1 MVKSQKSGSKKNQ
14 VVAQE
19 IAETEQVVDTVQ
31 DFPRGRP
38 GKRKADQVL
47 DNLNE
52 STLLDDFSN
61 EDANDIPSTSGPKQ
75 KKSNIKKT
83 SIQAPTINQVIKGMI
98 LLAVIKE
105 VKVDALIMALPFGFG
120 GMVQRKMAVQNMND
134 IDQVNLKQMY
144 KAGEY
149 LLCSVVE
156 VEDVKKKRVTLSILP
171 DLCNDMDQMGDLRKG
186 VYLQGCIKS
195 VEDHGYMVD
204 IGSQSI
210 KAFCQFEQSSVSD
223 NDTLGDT
230 PRYAIGKCMLFS
242 VRADSDSS
250 NRLVQLSF
258 EKNAFTKQ
266 SSLPSAGSLYSTKVL
281 EVTPSGL
288 AVSVGKGVTGQ
299 VPLQMCKLS
308 GTSSLTEQYKVGLK
322 IVCRVLQSYPKV
334 IADNLMDTETSSIQL
349 SNMDHIVSC
358 DELKTKFAMGE
369 IIQDAAVVKVDQSG
383 TLVLS
388 LNDDQAVGY
397 ASVSQLTDDQ
407 DLLGDSARLAK
418 KFAIGSR
425 HVARVIHIDA
435 FSGQMYVSLQPS
447 VVSARYFSYA
457 DVKVGDVVKHAEI
470 VSFDSNTCTA
480 HIGLAMGNRIRGFVP
495 RLHLAD
501 TAQLKHPE
509 KFFTVG
515 AKITVRVM
523 SVDPEQRKVVLTHK
537 RMLMSS
543 KTPILKSI
551 QEVQEVLQQPSN
563 GDEKEST
570 FYAAVVYQVR
580 DSSLLVHFFGDVKGA
595 IPKTQIAL
603 PTENTRLDELFA
615 CGQIVKCRLLSIDEH
630 QKVKCSLLP
639 VKAKTVKPKKNML
652 SPGDIVKGTV
662 SRIID
667 NAGLLVNIESKQ
679 IGGRQLV
686 GRIHW
691 TDISDRFDQQSYVH
705 KYEVGDEVNA
715 AVLSI
720 QRGSIDLSLR
730 QSAMSPQS
738 DGNMVAV
745 YDKVIDS
752 IDSLKEGQLCRGF
765 VKNIAD
771 SGLYISLGR
780 TVVGRVKIRELF
792 DDFVKDW
799 KSKFSIGQL
808 VECRVLNIDLIA
820 QNVELSTRL
829 SQVDPETFKDSIQQG
844 GALSIDELEEG
855 AIVTGT
861 VAGIVEYGVFIAIDN
876 TRHWT
881 RMNQQL
887 RGLCHVSELSDE
899 KSSDMLQNYSVGDK
913 VQGKILKIEKD
924 SKRISIGLKISYFD
938 DADSDQQMDSDP
950 DFEVNNND
958 QEDVDAIEG
967 EQGMLSESG
976 DELSHEDDASESVES
991 DVQQLI
997 DSDSEIQPLAL
1008 VPESYTIAEDS
1019 VISATTAISKTTVL
1033 RENNK
1038 VLLSKVDEEAEI
1050 ARKELLALEDDAQL
1064 PQSKED
1070 FERLLLGSPNSSF
1083 LWIQY
1088 MSFAAE
1094 QLSIAAARD
1103 VAEKALNTINFREDK
1118 EKFNVWIAYL
1128 NLEHQLGDEE
1138 SMDEVLKRALQYNEP
1153 KHVYLSLV
1161 EIYDQSKLVEKCRD
1175 VFAILTKKFKAS
1187 CKVWAR
1193 YCDFL
1198 MDRCDFEAAQ
1208 DAFKSALKFLPKRKH
1223 IKFSLRYAKMEYT
1236 KGSLERGRTIY
1247 ETLTS
1252 NNPKRIDIWSM
1263 YIDAEVKLKNIDY
1276 ARRLLQRSV
1285 HLELSTKKMKFLFK
1299 KYLDFEKAHGTEESV
1314 KSVVKQAKDY
1324 VESLQKKGGDVDGSE
1339 Q

>member
-1 MVKSQKSGSKKNQ
+1 MVKSQKPSSKKNK
-14 VVAQE
+14 VVASE
-19 IAETEQVVDTVQ
+19 IPETEQIVDSVQ

-38 GKRKADQVL
+38 GKRKADQVPENL
-47 DNLNE
+47 DE
-52 STLLDDFSN
+52 STLLDDSSN
-61 EDANDIPSTSGPKQ
+61 EDANDIPATAGPKQ

-98 LLAVIKE
+98 LLGVIKE

-120 GMVQRKMAVQNMND
+120 GMVSRKMAVQNVNN

-156 VEDVKKKRVTLSILP
+156 VEDLKKKRVTLSILP

-204 IGSQSI
+204 IGSQQI
-210 KAFCQFEQSSVSD
+210 KAFCQFEQSSVSN
-223 NDTLGDT
+223 NDTSGDT
-230 PRYAIGKCMLFS
+230 KRYATGKCMVFS
-242 VRADSDSS
+242 IRADSDSS
-250 NRLVQLSF
+250 NRQVQLSLD
-258 EKNAFTKQ
+258 KNVFTKQ
-266 SSLPSAGSLYSTKVL
+266 SSLPSAGSLYNTKVL
-281 EVTPSGL
+281 EISPLGL

-299 VPLQMCKLS
+299 VPLQMCKVS
-308 GTSSLTEQYKVGLK
+308 GTSSLTEQYKIGSK

-349 SNMDHIVSC
+349 SNLDHIVSC
-358 DELKTKFAMGE
+358 DGLKTKFVMGE
-369 IIQDAAVVKVDQSG
+369 IIRDAAVVKVDQSG

-407 DLLGDSARLAK
+407 DLLGDSTRLAK

-435 FSGQMYVSLQPS
+435 FSGQLYVSLLPS
-447 VVSARYFSYA
+447 VVFARYFSYA

-515 AKITVRVM
+515 AKITARVM

-563 GDEKEST
+563 GVEKEST

-603 PTENTRLDELFA
+603 PTENTRLEELFS

-639 VKAKTVKPKKNML
+639 VKEKNVKPKKNKL

-691 TDISDRFDQQSYVH
+691 TDISDKFDQESYVD
-705 KYEVGDEVNA
+705 KYEVGDEVTA

-745 YDKVIDS
+745 YDKVIES
-752 IDSLKEGQLCRGF
+752 IDSLKERQLCRGF

-771 SGLYISLGR
+771 SGLYISIGR

-799 KSKFSIGQL
+799 KSKFSIGQY
-808 VECRVLNIDLIA
+808 VECRVLNVDLTA

-861 VAGIVEYGVFIAIDN
+861 VASIAEYGVFIAIDN

-899 KSSDMLQNYSVGDK
+899 QSADVLQKYSISDK

-924 SKRISIGLKISYFD
+924 QKRISIGLKSSYFD
-938 DADSDQQMDSDP
+938 DADSDHQMDSDF
-950 DFEVNNND
+950 DFEVNND
-958 QEDVDAIEG
+958 DEDADTTEV
-967 EQGMLSESG
+967 EQDMLTESE
-976 DELSHEDDASESVES
+976 DELSGQDDASENVES
-991 DVQQLI
+991 NVEEQS

-1008 VPESYTIAEDS
+1008 VPESQTIAEDT
-1019 VISATTAISKTTVL
+1019 VISTTTAISKTTVL
-1033 RENNK
+1033 KENNK
-1038 VLLSKVDEEAEI
+1038 VLSKVDEEAEI
-1050 ARKELLALEDDAQL
+1050 AGKELLALEDDLQL

-1094 QLSIAAARD
+1094 QLSIGAARD

-1153 KHVYLSLV
+1153 KHVYLSLI

-1198 MDRCDFEAAQ
+1198 MDRCNYEAAQ

-1324 VESLQKKGGDVDGSE
+1324 VESLQKKNGDVDASE
-1339 Q
+1339 E